1 MLGYLAACGGATT
14 TSNVQDAATPDAAA
28 PDAMPPIDAGPPPQ
42 QGTPPAKPPAPPT
55 ADTSTKTFAIQTLYL
70 GESPRGGGAPSSQAW
85 KKYGYNLDGKVT
97 QALSADVCTRA
108 QGAPSSNQADGD
120 LGIDNAFGAVF
131 LPILQA
137 ATSTNEPS
145 KQASVQY
152 QTGKRTQQIQIK
164 GLSDDTTQTAIGLGG
179 GVFTSLDYK
188 GDSSVAV
195 PFPGFAPTT
204 DWPVRVEGL
213 LDGST
218 IAGGPKIAFG
228 QAYVSGGTFVAN
240 QLDFA
245 ISMPFQG
252 EDLPLLIHHAVVTF
266 DHSAPGAA
274 ANGTIAGVLD
284 TEELIVQMKAMA
296 GRISTTLCGSQFDGI
311 AQQIRQASDIMV
323 DLTNVAG
330 IKCNG
335 ISIGLGF
342 EGVLLAN
349 PTKIA
354 KAPLPVLPN
363 PCP

>member
-14 TSNVQDAATPDAAA
+14 GDVQDAATPDVVT
-28 PDAMPPIDAGPPPQ
+28 PDAMPPIDAGPPPP

-70 GESPRGGGAPSSQAW
+70 GELPRGGGAPSNQAW
-85 KKYGYNLDGKVT
+85 KKYGYNLDGKIT
-97 QALSADVCTRA
+97 QATSSDVCIRA
-108 QGAPSSNQADGD
+108 QGAPSSNQVDGD

-131 LPILQA
+131 LPIVQS

-145 KQASVQY
+145 KQASALY
-152 QTGKRTQQIQIK
+152 QTGTRTQQISIK
-164 GLSDDTTQTAIGLGG
+164 GLSDASTQTAIGLGG

-195 PFPGFAPTT
+195 PFPGFASTT

-228 QAYVSGGTFVAN
+228 QAYVSGGTFVASD
-240 QLDFA
+240 LDFA
-245 ISMPFQG
+245 LSIPFQSEG
-252 EDLPLLIHHAVVTF
+252 IPLLIHHAVVTF

-274 ANGTIAGVLD
+274 TNGTIAGVLD
-284 TEELIVQMKAMA
+284 TEELILQMKAMA

-330 IKCNG
+330 VKCNG

-342 EGVLLAN
+342 EAVLLAN